1 MVADTQSRSRRR
13 AFLGATIGHV
23 IEWYDF
29 GVYGFLAAYIGQQF
43 FVSSDPTTSLLS
55 SFAVF
60 ALSFFVRPIG
70 GFFFGPL
77 SDRIGRRQTL
87 VLVVTLMSG
96 STFLIGLLPT
106 YASIG
111 ILAPALL
118 VLLRCVQGLSAGGEI
133 GTTTSF
139 LAEYAGPGRRGYSTS
154 WIMVT
159 GVLGFVFGGLVANG
173 MTFAFGAPYMS
184 EFGWRIPFLIAGP
197 LGAVA
202 LYIRLRLED
211 SPEFLELAREGKT
224 SRAPLRDSMGYM
236 KSLTIIF
243 FAIALHNAL
252 FYLVLVYAS
261 IFMAKELKFTSGTT
275 LSFVLIASLISVVIL
290 PLGGAFTDRYGRKLY
305 LMITG
310 AAATVSMFWFFYASA
325 NATPSSFIVALLVMA
340 VCFALYASSTFALM
354 SELLPT
360 QVRSTGIAIAYNLPT
375 AIFGGG
381 TPFISTW
388 LIQATGD
395 VTAPKYF
402 YLVIGILA
410 VIALAQITSRDLEVK
425 AGLPGAVAAE

>member
-1 MVADTQSRSRRR
+1 MQAEAQNSTRRR

-43 FVSSDPTTSLLS
+43 FVSNDPTTSLLS

-60 ALSFFVRPIG
+60 ALSFFVRPLG

-87 VLVVTLMSG
+87 VLVVTMMSG

-106 YASIG
+106 YANIG

-139 LAEYAGPGRRGYSTS
+139 LSEYAGPGRRGYSTS
-154 WIMVT
+154 WLMVT
-159 GVLGFVFGGLVANG
+159 GVLGFVIGGLVANG
-173 MTFAFGAPYMS
+173 MTFAFGGQIMT
-184 EFGWRIPFLIAGP
+184 EFGWRIPFIFAGP

-211 SPEFLELAREGKT
+211 SPEFLSLAREGKT
-224 SRAPLRDSMGYM
+224 SKSPLRDSMGYK

-243 FAIALHNAL
+243 FCIALHNAL

-261 IFMAKELKFTSGTT
+261 IYMSKELKFSSGTT
-275 LSFVLIASLISVVIL
+275 LSFVLIASVIAAVIM
-290 PLGGAFTDRYGRKLY
+290 PFGGAFTDKYGRKLY

-310 AAATVSMFWFFYASA
+310 ALATLSMFWFFHSSS
-325 NATPSSFIVALLVMA
+325 NATPSTFIVSLLIMS

-375 AIFGGG
+375 AIFGGS

-395 VTAPKYF
+395 ITAPKYF
-402 YLVIGILA
+402 YAVIGILA
-410 VIALAQITSRDLEVK
+410 VIALGQIRSSDLEVK
-425 AGLPGAVAAE
+425 AQLSPAVAAE